1 MICQHWGCWPS
12 SIVYYQAHAAAVRV
26 PKSSL
31 STTQLY
37 KQRHLCPISTNL
49 VRKARTYSKN
59 NTPTTVLCEF
69 FIRFEIYSSRNSST
83 LRYFSV
89 GIVYPPDLLLIVNVE
104 QAPYGRNFSAMVGD
118 LNEDNELDWE
128 SSGLRLWACISGSD
142 TVRVRI

>member
-1 MICQHWGCWPS
+1 M
-12 SIVYYQAHAAAVRV
+12 YYQAHAAAVRV

-118 LNEDNELDWE
+118 LNEDNELD
-128 SSGLRLWACISGSD
+128 
-142 TVRVRI
+142 